1 MKILK
6 KLMKF
11 TILTILSMGIFA
23 LLIFSLHYITLN
35 NDHKG
40 GDYKVY
46 LYDNGMHI
54 DIIIPENDQYIAY
67 GWGSKIFF
75 MEVPSWDDLSFK
87 VGFQALF
94 TKPRSCMRVNKYNK
108 INKSW
113 KEVNLSKSQLDLLKF
128 KIEQKFN
135 HDPFGKHIKIK
146 ENFYEANG
154 RYWALNTC
162 NTWVNAMFR
171 ECNLKCRLF
180 TLTSGALS
188 ELYNK

>member
-11 TILTILSMGIFA
+11 IILTMLSMGIFT

-35 NDHKG
+35 KDSEG
-40 GDYKVY
+40 GNYKIY

-94 TKPRSCMRVNKYNK
+94 TKPQSCMRVNKYNT
-108 INKSW
+108 INESW
-113 KEVNLSKSQLDLLKF
+113 KEVNLTKSKLDLLKF
-128 KIEQKFN
+128 KIEQKFK
-135 HDPFGKHIKIK
+135 HDDFGNKIKIK
-146 ENFYEANG
+146 ENFYEAVG
-154 RYWALNTC
+154 SYWALNTC

-171 ECNLKCRLF
+171 ECNLKCRVF